1 MNTSLKIGIDFG
13 GVLSIHD
20 GQNNGAEHRTTV
32 INMPGA
38 LEALQALKAQGH
50 HLFLI
55 SFAGKSR
62 SQETQ
67 DSINNT
73 CPGLFD
79 GLYFVKDKGFKKDV
93 CNFLG
98 CDLMID
104 DRQDVLDTL
113 ENTKTQGVLF
123 TEDGFTWAN
132 WECLSV
138 IKPLCAV
145 ADPKVDLSKKVYKLN

>member
-1 MNTSLKIGIDFG
+1 MSLKIGIDFG

-20 GQNNGAEHRTTV
+20 GQNNGSEHRTTV

-38 LEALQALKAQGH
+38 LESLQKLKDQGH
-50 HLFLI
+50 KLYLI

-67 DSINNT
+67 DSIKQT
-73 CPGLFD
+73 CPNLFD

-93 CNFLG
+93 CDFLG
-98 CDLMID
+98 CDLLID

-113 ENTKTQGVLF
+113 KQGKTVPVLF
-123 TEDGFTWAN
+123 DETGTLKNWAD
-132 WECLSV
+132 WETLLTL
-138 IKPLCAV
+138 PLLGASPNPT
-145 ADPKVDLSKKVYKLN
+145 AQLQKKIYALV